1 MKSIEDMAMDKSGS
15 LAESVHDFLL
25 KGFTP
30 HYGERGGEFAANPV
44 WQAMRQAGSELWL
57 DTGDIEEI
65 SKNWT
70 REFTAVTT
78 NNTLLNKEVQTG
90 RYDEFIVEAAEVL
103 KDFQLDDRRRRLE
116 LAFMLNAHHA
126 LRLVEKF
133 DAFVSVEEH
142 TDLADNVGE
151 SVEYALRYWAIC
163 PERFFVKIPFTPAGL
178 LATRLVSREG
188 VAVNHTLGFS
198 ARQNYVIARIGRPR
212 FVNVFLGRLNQFII
226 ENKLGDG
233 AYVGERTTV
242 ASQETLRRLRRTYD
256 LPCHQIAAS
265 FRDGQQVRDLAGV
278 DVLTMPAKVAKGFLD
293 LGLPTRD
300 IANRSRQDYKPSLA
314 AGVDPASVRLETL
327 WEIGIRLA
335 TTVDELEKQADLDHM
350 SPSELVSFFGDRGC
364 GDFLVPWTDQQRATS
379 AAEGKIPRLENWHKL
394 LEDKVIG
401 LDSLMNLAGLSS
413 FIKDQEQMDQRV
425 EQVLSHQLQS

>member
-1 MKSIEDMAMDKSGS
+1 MGTSRN
-15 LAESVHDFLL
+15 LAETVHEFLL

-30 HYGERGGEFAANPV
+30 HYGRPVDVFGTNPA
-44 WQAMRQAGSELWL
+44 WEAMRQSGSELWL
-57 DTGDIEEI
+57 DTGDIDEI

-78 NNTLLNKEVQTG
+78 NNTLLNREVQTG

-142 TDLADNVGE
+142 TDLANDVGE
-151 SVEYALRYWAIC
+151 ALEYARRYWAIC
-163 PERFFVKIPFTPAGL
+163 PERFYVKIPFTPAGL
-178 LATRLVSREG
+178 LATRLASGEG
-188 VAVNHTLGFS
+188 IAVNHTLGFS
-198 ARQNYVIARIGRPR
+198 ARQNYVIARIGKPR
-212 FVNVFLGRLNQFII
+212 FVNVFLGRLNQFVID
-226 ENKLGDG
+226 NKLGDG
-233 AYVGERTTV
+233 AYVGERATV

-256 LPCHQIAAS
+256 LPCRQIAAS

-293 LGLPTRD
+293 MGLPPRD
-300 IANRSRQDYKPSLA
+300 INNRSRQDYRPALA

-327 WEIGIRLA
+327 WETGIRLA
-335 TTVDELEKQADLDHM
+335 TTVDELEKQTDLDHM
-350 SPSELVSFFGDRGC
+350 SPSELVRFFNDRGC
-364 GDFLVPWTDQQRATS
+364 GDFMVPWTDQQRAIS
-379 AAEGKIPRLENWHKL
+379 AAEGKIPRLDNWRKM
-394 LEDKVIG
+394 LEDKAVG
-401 LDSLMNLAGLSS
+401 LDSLMNLAGLNS
-413 FIKDQEQMDQRV
+413 FIKDQQQMDQRV
-425 EQVLSHQLQS
+425 EQVLTHQLQN